1 MEYPSMMDVS
11 KMVAALHEELSG
23 VKLAIEAL
31 EAIAG
36 GREKRRGR
44 PPKSESAFGSVVIKR
59 RGRPPGSKNKKPP
72 AEPAT

>member
-1 MEYPSMMDVS
+1 MMDVS

-59 RGRPPGSKNKKPP
+59 RGRPPGSKNKKPA
-72 AEPAT
+72 AEPAS